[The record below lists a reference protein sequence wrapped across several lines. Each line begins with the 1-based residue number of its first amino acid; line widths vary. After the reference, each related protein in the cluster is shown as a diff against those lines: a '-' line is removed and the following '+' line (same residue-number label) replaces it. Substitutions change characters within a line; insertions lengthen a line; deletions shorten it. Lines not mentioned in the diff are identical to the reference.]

1 LALRLSRT
9 KPAGWR
15 RDRLLRFASWLVAM
29 AVLLLLVLP
38 VLQLLLL
45 SFSVTGAD
53 GATRFGLSHWRDA
66 FAEPQVASSILN
78 TLSLSIGRQ
87 SISLLVGVFVA
98 WLIARTNLPG
108 RHILE
113 IGFWLAL
120 FMPLLPATL
129 AWILIAGGS
138 NGMLNKL
145 LAFSPAIA
153 SHLTVYSWWGIVW
166 VHLFT
171 SSIAIKVFLLVPAFK
186 ALDSSFEEAAR
197 MSGASVLQTYARVAL
212 PLMMPVVLAVLA
224 IGMIRSLQSFEVE
237 LVLGGPAGIEVLS
250 TIIYRSM
257 TQEPPLTGMSASLSM
272 IFLFILI
279 PIILYHR
286 RLSSLRSSTTM
297 SGAFSYR
304 ISDLGKMRWPLFGF
318 VFGLLSLMTIV
329 PLLVILGGTFMRIF
343 GSLDLDDLWTLDHW
357 RVALQRGDL
366 LPSLFNTLSLGL
378 SAALIGMVLFT
389 ALALFSLRWR
399 SRGRAAV
406 EAAIWAP
413 AVVPGVTLSLGLLLC
428 FSGYAWL
435 RPIYATMAALVIAIL
450 FTTLTLGTQLLR
462 EGTRQLHRDLEA
474 AAASCGAGP
483 WYRMRRI
490 LLPLLLPLIA
500 LVGLEIFAAANTA
513 VGAISLLASGDT
525 QPLSLLQL
533 NLLNSG
539 QFEVASVVGILMM
552 LLSAA
557 AALLARRIGQR
568 HLYPVHAF

>member
-1 LALRLSRT
+1 MRPALGRQ
-9 KPAGWR
+9 P
-15 RDRLLRFASWLVAM
+15 LLRPAAWLIA
-29 AVLLLLVLP
+29 ALILLLLILP
-38 VLQLLLL
+38 FIQLLLL
-45 SFSVTGAD
+45 SFSVVRAD
-53 GATRFGLSHWRDA
+53 GAAQFGLAHWREA
-66 FAEPQVASSILN
+66 FAQPHILSSILN

-108 RHILE
+108 RRMLE
-113 IGFWLAL
+113 VGFWLAL
-120 FMPLLPATL
+120 FMPQLPATL

-138 NGMLNKL
+138 NGMLNKM

-153 SHLTVYSWWGIVW
+153 SQLTVYSWWGIVW
-166 VHLFT
+166 VHLVT
-171 SSIAIKVFLLVPAFK
+171 STIAIKVFLLVPAFK

-197 MSGASVLQTYARVAL
+197 MSGASVLQTYARIAL
-212 PLMMPVVLAVLA
+212 PLMMPVVLAILA
-224 IGMIRSLQSFEVE
+224 IGTIRSMQSFEVE

-250 TIIYRSM
+250 TIIYRAMS
-257 TQEPPLTGMSASLSM
+257 QEPPLTGMSASISI
-272 IFLFILI
+272 IFLFILV
-279 PIILYHR
+279 PIVWYQS
-286 RLSSLRSSTTM
+286 RLSSLRSSSTM

-304 ISDLGKMRWPLFGF
+304 TSDLGRMRWPLFGF
-318 VFGLLSLMTIV
+318 VFILLSLMTLV
-329 PLLVILGGTFMRIF
+329 PLLVILAGTFMRIF
-343 GSLDLDDLWTLDHW
+343 GSLDLDDLWTLAHW
-357 RVALQRGDL
+357 QLALQRGDL
-366 LPSLFNTLSLGL
+366 LPSLFNTLSLGII
-378 SAALIGMVLFT
+378 AAISGMVLFT
-389 ALALFSLRWR
+389 LLALFSLRWR
-399 SRGRAAV
+399 SRGRPIL

-413 AVVPGVTLSLGLLLC
+413 AFVPGVTLSLALLLC

-450 FTTLTLGTQLLR
+450 FSTVTLGTQLLR
-462 EGTRQLHRDLEA
+462 EGVRQLHRDLEA
-474 AAASCGAGP
+474 AAATCGAPP
-483 WYRMRRI
+483 WQRMRRI
-490 LLPLLLPLIA
+490 VFPLLLPLIA

-539 QFEVASVVGILMM
+539 QFEAASVVGILMM